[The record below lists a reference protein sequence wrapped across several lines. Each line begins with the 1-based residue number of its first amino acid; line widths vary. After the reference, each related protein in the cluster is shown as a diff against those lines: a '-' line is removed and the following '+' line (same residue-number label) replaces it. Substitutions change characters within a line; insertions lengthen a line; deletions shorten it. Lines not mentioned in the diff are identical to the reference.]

1 MAIPHAVF
9 AELTQSVVT
18 ITTLENAVAFD
29 ACDKK
34 PVDIICTVLGA
45 DQVGVEVLGEV
56 GHERG
61 GRQQLRLQLRVRVR
75 VTVTVTVRVRG
86 SSSACNRATWE

>member
-1 MAIPHAVF
+1 MWGGLGDSSRLV
-9 AELTQSVVT
+9 
-18 ITTLENAVAFD
+18 
-29 ACDKK
+29 
-34 PVDIICTVLGA
+34 VLGA

-75 VTVTVTVRVRG
+75 VRVTVTVRVRG
-86 SSSACNRATWE
+86 

>member
-1 MAIPHAVF
+1 MRGGLGTSSRLV
-9 AELTQSVVT
+9 
-18 ITTLENAVAFD
+18 
-29 ACDKK
+29 
-34 PVDIICTVLGA
+34 VLGA